1 LKDYRI
7 FSVSRILRECFLLCI
22 YREWVSVW
30 GSRGGLALGLRGR
43 GCFARLQFFLVFVD
57 SPFEDLQEGV
67 LLSDSS
73 VVVVVVEPEA
83 WGARSGRAGS
93 PRVTVGSLRVVAGGH
108 S

>member
-1 LKDYRI
+1 
-7 FSVSRILRECFLLCI
+7 
-22 YREWVSVW
+22 VW

-73 VVVVVVEPEA
+73 IVVVVVEPEA
-83 WGARSGRAGS
+83 WGPEAFEPGARESRLGA
-93 PRVTVGSLRVVAGGH
+93 
-108 S
+108 